1 MKNQASETV
10 AFKYRFFGFDEHCFD
25 EHCFDEHC
33 FDEHRC
39 DFETPYC
46 W

>member
-10 AFKYRFFGFDEHCFD
+10 AFKYRFFGFDEHR
-25 EHCFDEHC
+25 

-39 DFETPYC
+39 DLETPYC

>member
-10 AFKYRFFGFDEHCFD
+10 AFKSRFFGFDEQRFDEQRFD
-25 EHCFDEHC
+25 EHCF
-33 FDEHRC
+33 

>member
-25 EHCFDEHC
+25 EHCFDL
-33 FDEHRC
+33 
-39 DFETPYC
+39 ETPYC

>member
-10 AFKYRFFGFDEHCFD
+10 AFKYRFFGFDEHGFD
-25 EHCFDEHC
+25 EHGFDL
-33 FDEHRC
+33 
-39 DFETPYC
+39 ETPYC